1 MHHVLRP
8 LMSAYRLNTSWFS
21 NNCLFGPKNLTA
33 LMKSLRLDISNS
45 QNSGAQ
51 TNNLHVEMYSII
63 TFHFRHLSSQM
74 TTLQMYVSGEKSLKV
89 LLLEFQRY
97 SCSESTLHKSNP
109 FILPWRSMFV
119 YNRSV
124 IVLQT
129 SNRDTTTLRRHY
141 DKIYQFRIKVI
152 FQHLD

>member
-8 LMSAYRLNTSWFS
+8 LMSAYRLNTSWLS

-33 LMKSLRLDISNS
+33 LMKSLDIIT
-45 QNSGAQ
+45 QKIAARKP
-51 TNNLHVEMYSII
+51 TNCTWKCMYSII
-63 TFHFRHLSSQM
+63 IFHFRQLSSQR
-74 TTLQMYVSGEKSLKV
+74 TTLQMYVSGKKSLKA

-97 SCSESTLHKSNP
+97 SCSLLTLLKSNP

-124 IVLQT
+124 LVLQT
-129 SNRDTTTLRRHY
+129 TNRDTTTLRQNLPLS
-141 DKIYQFRIKVI
+141 KLI